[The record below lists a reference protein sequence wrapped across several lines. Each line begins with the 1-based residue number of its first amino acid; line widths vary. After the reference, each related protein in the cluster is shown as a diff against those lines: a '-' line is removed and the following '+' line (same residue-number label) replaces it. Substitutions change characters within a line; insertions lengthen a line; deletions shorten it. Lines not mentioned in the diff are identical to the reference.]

1 MTTSEKHRDSTRA
14 RPPQRGR
21 YDWVLGLILAC
32 LIAGLVQALTGER
45 ILAGLVVLFALIVM
59 APVWSPVVLMA
70 LLTIAAFVSVP
81 APLLVVIPVEGL
93 VVRPYELI
101 LIAAVVCVLVQE
113 RRRPYVDR
121 RIIVFGVA
129 VLGAIGLGL
138 AGAHS
143 VFRIFG
149 DIRYVIYMLGAFLVF
164 STVAHVPS
172 RSRVLGRVLL
182 WVLWISAVS
191 SILVSTGAATFG
203 RRERSASLESDAVG
217 AAARLLSP
225 ATYPSLAA
233 LCGLLALVSL
243 ARISTRTALMYA
255 IPAAVVVALSFSRN
269 SFLGLAGALLFA
281 LIAAACAGVIW
292 RPIMIAAG
300 ITGGLVAAVLLATAV
315 FRSTG
320 IGVWLELQV
329 SSFNERVLGGLTESG
344 LANDGSAQFRFQ
356 QEDYYL
362 EQQIA
367 NSPLIGHGMG
377 YPYKPLLTGRTF
389 GDKSE
394 YLRYYAHNTYLWLW
408 VKSGVFGLLAFV
420 YAFATPIFG
429 ALWTRGDVAVA
440 AGAATAGLLSCG
452 FVVPMPLGTP
462 TAVLLGAV
470 AGLCAGAVADD
481 REAAA
486 DGLDRRKE
494 EASS

>member
-1 MTTSEKHRDSTRA
+1 MTTFETHRDRDGI
-14 RPPQRGR
+14 RPLQRGR
-21 YDWVLGLILAC
+21 YDWVFGLIIAC
-32 LIAGLVQALTGER
+32 LIAGLIQALTGER
-45 ILAGLVVLFALIVM
+45 LLAGFVVLIALVMM
-59 APVWSPVVLMA
+59 APSWSPIVLMG
-70 LLTIAAFVSVP
+70 LFTVFAFASVP
-81 APLLVVIPVEGL
+81 APLLAAIPVSGL

-101 LIAAVVCVLVQE
+101 LVPAVVCVLVKE
-113 RRRPYVDR
+113 HRRPYVNR
-121 RIIVFGVA
+121 RLAVFGVA
-129 VLGAIGLGL
+129 VLGAIGLGM
-138 AGAHS
+138 ANAHS

-149 DIRYVIYMLGAFLVF
+149 DIRYVLYMLGAYLVF

-172 RSRVLGRVLL
+172 RVRVLGRVLL
-182 WVLWISAVS
+182 WILWVSAVA
-191 SILVSTGAATFG
+191 SIMVSVGAATFG

-225 ATYPSLAA
+225 ATYPSLAV
-233 LCGLLALVSL
+233 LCGILALVSL
-243 ARISTRTALMYA
+243 ARISTRTALVYA

-269 SFLGLAGALLFA
+269 SFLGLGGALLFA

-292 RPIMIAAG
+292 RPIIVAIG
-300 ITGGLVAAVLLATAV
+300 VTSGLVAVVLLAAAI
-315 FRSTG
+315 FRNTG
-320 IGVWLELQV
+320 IGGWLDLQV

-408 VKSGVFGLLAFV
+408 VKSGVLGLLAFI

-429 ALWTRGDVAVA
+429 ALRTRGDVAIA

-486 DGLDRRKE
+486 DGLHRPKE